1 MCACLGQGFE
11 GIGGV
16 WGLSLTGMVAVEL
29 SWIFRAGGNYK
40 TLGERIQEENPV
52 IKGVG
57 KPLSTC
63 STFWQLIYCHIQYRP
78 MRSLNIFCE
87 YD

>member
-1 MCACLGQGFE
+1 
-11 GIGGV
+11 
-16 WGLSLTGMVAVEL
+16 
-29 SWIFRAGGNYK
+29 
-40 TLGERIQEENPV
+40 LGERIQEENPV